1 MKKLFVATFLPL
13 LLLLGC
19 QSYEMQKA
27 VILYGYDFTK
37 YSKNNFLFTPEKYS
51 GKYESVGLMYV
62 LMWPEIKKSEKTVK
76 SENTSFYDRSVDYYG
91 VVKVS
96 PTEGLDSL
104 YERAV
109 KMGADC
115 VMNLEINSK
124 QGANGP
130 VVFDYYELSG
140 FAIKR
145 LDAK

>member
-1 MKKLFVATFLPL
+1 MKKAFIAAFFSLFFLF
-13 LLLLGC
+13 GC
-19 QSYEMQKA
+19 QSYEMQKQ

-62 LMWPEIKKSEKTVK
+62 LMWPEIKKLEKIK
-76 SENTSFYDRSVDYYG
+76 ESENSSFDRIADYYM
-91 VVKVS
+91 VIKVS
-96 PTEGLDSL
+96 PMEGLDSL
-104 YERAV
+104 YDKAT

-130 VVFDYYELSG
+130 VIFDYYELSG

-145 LDAK
+145 LDTK

>member
-1 MKKLFVATFLPL
+1 
-13 LLLLGC
+13 
-19 QSYEMQKA
+19 MQKQ

-62 LMWPEIKKSEKTVK
+62 LMWPEVKKLEKIKKSD
-76 SENTSFYDRSVDYYG
+76 NTSFDRVTDYYS
-91 VVKVS
+91 VIKMS
-96 PTEGLDSL
+96 PMEGLDSL
-104 YERAV
+104 YDKAI

-115 VMNLEINSK
+115 IMNLEITSK

-145 LDAK
+145 LDVK